1 MKLLLI
7 AILSFAL
14 VGSIGTVS
22 GITSACHQEVNDDGS
37 LTFAEKQIQKQN
49 CNTWNDRMG
58 ASMLCVDT
66 FGFELNTVE
75 RNGMYY
81 EQVVDLGTKLLVNG
95 EGACNSGVELKLEKN
110 GSNVVKSSTT
120 YAFFTGEF
128 TKQYVFSHFTDVG
141 KYTLTAIKEKT
152 GEEYSMTFYV
162 KPMYETISDVEINFE
177 DVRERIITFESRLS
191 YLESQLEKQNQII
204 MEQLKTIATLTNMLS
219 ANS

>member
-1 MKLLLI
+1 VKLLLI

-14 VGSIGTVS
+14 VGSIGTVYGVNS
-22 GITSACHQEVNDDGS
+22 SCHQEVNDDDS

-49 CNTWNDRMG
+49 CNTWNDRSG
-58 ASMLCVDT
+58 ASMVCVEE
-66 FGFELNTVE
+66 FGFELNTME

-128 TKQYVFSHFTDVG
+128 SKQYVFSHYTDVG

-152 GEEYSMTFYV
+152 GEEYSVTFYV
-162 KPMYETISDVEINFE
+162 KPMGETISDVELTFE
-177 DVRERIITFESRLS
+177 DVRERIMTFENRLS

-204 MEQLKTIATLTNMLS
+204 MEQLKTIATLANMIKTS
-219 ANS
+219 S

>member
-7 AILSFAL
+7 AILGFVL

-22 GITSACHQEVNDDGS
+22 GITSAYHQEVNDDDS

-49 CNTWNDRMG
+49 CNAWNDRSG
-58 ASMLCVDT
+58 ASMLCVED

-95 EGACNSGVELKLEKN
+95 EGACNSGVELKLKKN

-128 TKQYVFSHFTDVG
+128 TEQYVFSHYTDVG
-141 KYTLTAIKEKT
+141 KYTLTAIKEKI
-152 GEEYSMTFYV
+152 GEEHSVTFYV
-162 KPMYETISDVEINFE
+162 KPMYETISDIDLTFE
-177 DVRERIITFESRLS
+177 DVRERIITFENRLS
-191 YLESQLEKQNQII
+191 YLESQLEKQN
-204 MEQLKTIATLTNMLS
+204 
-219 ANS
+219 